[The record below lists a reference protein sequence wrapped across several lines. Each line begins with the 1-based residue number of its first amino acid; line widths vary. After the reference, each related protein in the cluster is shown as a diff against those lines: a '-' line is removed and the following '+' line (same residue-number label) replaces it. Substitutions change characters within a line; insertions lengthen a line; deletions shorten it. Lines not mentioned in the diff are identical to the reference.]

1 MKRNETSRT
10 ILIGAAS
17 GALIGALLALLV
29 ARQRQRRGSS
39 AKPIE
44 PGQVLRLGTAL
55 VPIARQIVDLLS

>member
-29 ARQRQRRGSS
+29 ARQRQRRGPS

-44 PGQVLRLGTAL
+44 PGQVVRLGTSL
-55 VPIARQIVDLLS
+55 VPVVRQILDLFS